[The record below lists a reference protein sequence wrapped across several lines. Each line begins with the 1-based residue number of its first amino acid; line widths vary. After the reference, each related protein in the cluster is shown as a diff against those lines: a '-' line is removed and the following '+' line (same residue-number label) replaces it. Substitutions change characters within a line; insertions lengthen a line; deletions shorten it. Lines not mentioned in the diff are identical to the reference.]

1 MLVNLTRIS
10 TRIIMFYLFIAISG
24 YNGIAI
30 QPSDYVQ
37 PEICGGCHG
46 DIYEQ
51 WNGSMHAVAH
61 IDTVYLKL
69 FVIASKETNGT
80 FDEFC
85 TKCHSPIAIIS
96 GEKPSADNYTV
107 SEIAQKGISCDFCH
121 TVNASTGIANGAFVS
136 SPGKIKYGP
145 FNDSNYSTFHKTAY
159 LELHTKSE
167 FCGMCHD
174 VNHPFNGLPL
184 ESTYTEWKEGP
195 YNPDTPCQDC
205 HMTPGI
211 SKYMKNPG
219 RAAAGG
225 PLREH
230 ISTHNFVGGNA
241 MLPGLLGSP
250 EHDRLAKER
259 LSSAATLE
267 FGNIGKINETVKF
280 NVTVKNTG
288 AGHKIPTGLT
298 EARMVWLSIDVR
310 DKTGKKVFSSGEM
323 DKDGY
328 IDEQAVVYHTVLGD
342 SSGKPTMKV
351 WLADRILSDNR
362 IPPKGQSIETFTF
375 NIPPDAEGPL
385 NVSAKLNY
393 ISATQE
399 LADELF
405 GEGVIKPP
413 VVEMSSENIMFDVSP
428 TINEKKVPG
437 LTYAVSMFVIFFL
450 YGGMK
455 KLSCKSRK

>member
-1 MLVNLTRIS
+1 MVNFKSISIRI
-10 TRIIMFYLFIAISG
+10 TLFCLFMAISG
-24 YNGIAI
+24 FNAIAVE
-30 QPSDYVQ
+30 PSDYVQ
-37 PEICGGCHG
+37 PEVCGGCHT
-46 DIYEQ
+46 DIYAQ

-61 IDTVYLKL
+61 IDPVYLKL
-69 FVIASKETNGT
+69 FVIASKETNST

-85 TKCHSPIAIIS
+85 TKCHSPIAIIT
-96 GEKPSADNYTV
+96 GEKPSADNYRV
-107 SEIAQKGISCDFCH
+107 SEVAEKGISCDFCH

-145 FNDSNYSTFHKTAY
+145 FDDSNYSTFHTTAY
-159 LELHTKSE
+159 SELHTKSE

-195 YNPDTPCQDC
+195 YNPSTPCQDC

-211 SKYMKNPG
+211 TKFMKNPG
-219 RAAAGG
+219 RAASGG
-225 PLREH
+225 PVREH
-230 ISTHNFVGGNA
+230 ISTHDFVGGNA

-267 FGNIGKINETVKF
+267 IENIEQTNETVKF
-280 NVTVKNTG
+280 NVKVTNVG

-298 EARMVWLSIDVR
+298 EARMVWLTIDVR
-310 DKTGKKVFSSGEM
+310 DKTGKEVFSSGEM

-328 IDEQAVVYHTVLGD
+328 IEEHAVVYHTVLGD
-342 SSGKPTMKV
+342 AGGKPTMKV

-375 NIPPDAEGPL
+375 NVPGDAAGPL
-385 NVSAKLNY
+385 SISAKLNY

-405 GEGVIKPP
+405 GKGVIKPP
-413 VVEMSSENIMFDVSP
+413 VVEMASANNTIKIAPSEDA
-428 TINEKKVPG
+428 KKVPG
-437 LTYAVSMFVIFFL
+437 FTSTLFAMVILISYARI
-450 YGGMK
+450 K
-455 KLSCKSRK
+455 RINK